1 VTAERDF
8 GPLDDRGARRQTVAS
23 AIADEGLADEGLAD
37 GGADAGTPR
46 DDGEESDRL
55 VGSLVHRLLQREGLA
70 GPVDDERIGERLT
83 SLVRVDEWI
92 AVTGREALIGRAAAA
107 YRAFSTH
114 RDLRALY
121 ESGTAFH
128 EVPFSLAAGDR
139 VVRGTID
146 CLVSGS
152 GVVTVLEFKTG
163 RRRPEHQRQADL
175 YRQAALTLFPDR
187 RVVTQLLYASE
198 AAGS

>member
-1 VTAERDF
+1 MTAERDF

-23 AIADEGLADEGLAD
+23 AIANEGLAEGAD
-37 GGADAGTPR
+37 GVMPR
-46 DDGEESDRL
+46 YDGEESDRL

-70 GPVDDERIGERLT
+70 GPVEDEQIAERLT

-92 AVTGREALIGRAAAA
+92 AVTGREALISRAAAA

-114 RDLRALY
+114 RDLRSLY

-139 VVRGTID
+139 IVRGTID

-152 GVVTVLEFKTG
+152 DGVVTVLEFKTG

-175 YRQAALTLFPDR
+175 YRQAATTLFPDR